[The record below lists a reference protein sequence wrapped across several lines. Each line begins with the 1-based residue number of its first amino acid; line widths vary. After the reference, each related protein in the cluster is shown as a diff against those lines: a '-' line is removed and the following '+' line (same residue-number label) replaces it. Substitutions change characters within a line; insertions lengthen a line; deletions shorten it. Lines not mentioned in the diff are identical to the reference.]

1 MLKLLPQFTRDT
13 GTKVE
18 AVSERILRIKP
29 LQMAEL
35 TQARSSLDM
44 VSYMVA

>member
-18 AVSERILRIKP
+18 AVRERILRIKP

-35 TQARSSLDM
+35 TQERGSLDL
-44 VSYMVA
+44 VSYVVT

>member
-13 GTKVE
+13 GIKVE
-18 AVSERILRIKP
+18 AVRERILRIKP

-35 TQARSSLDM
+35 TQERGSLDL
-44 VSYMVA
+44 VSYVVT